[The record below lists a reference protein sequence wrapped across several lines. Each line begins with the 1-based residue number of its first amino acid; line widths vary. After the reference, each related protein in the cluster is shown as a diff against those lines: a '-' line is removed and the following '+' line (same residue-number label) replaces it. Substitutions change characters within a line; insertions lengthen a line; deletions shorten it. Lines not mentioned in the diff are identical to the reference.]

1 MADSLLLPEPLHV
14 NDGHAGQRQAAAA
27 VLSCQ
32 GNSRMQRT
40 IMKGWRARL
49 GFLIPPGNPT
59 VEPELIAMTPP
70 GVSIHFSR
78 LVARGLAGSH
88 HGQEERNRSQI
99 EHIDESAALLAMVKP
114 DVIIL
119 AHTATSYTLGRGA
132 EAALLKRLQAQ
143 YAIAFATAFGS
154 VAAAL
159 GALGA
164 KRVALGTPYNEEIT
178 LKGKAHLEE
187 HGFEVVSHRRLEN
200 VTNIYAETAE
210 RAYQLGRAVDSP
222 NAQAVFLSGTG
233 MPTIDILEALEQDL
247 GKPALSANSAMMW
260 YALRLA
266 GIRHRV
272 SGYGRLL
279 DSMRDP

>member
-40 IMKGWRARL
+40 IMNGRRARL

-99 EHIDESAALLAMVKP
+99 EHIDESTSLLAM
-114 DVIIL
+114 
-119 AHTATSYTLGRGA
+119 
-132 EAALLKRLQAQ
+132 
-143 YAIAFATAFGS
+143 
-154 VAAAL
+154 
-159 GALGA
+159 
-164 KRVALGTPYNEEIT
+164 
-178 LKGKAHLEE
+178 
-187 HGFEVVSHRRLEN
+187 
-200 VTNIYAETAE
+200 
-210 RAYQLGRAVDSP
+210 SP
-222 NAQAVFLSGTG
+222 T
-233 MPTIDILEALEQDL
+233 
-247 GKPALSANSAMMW
+247 
-260 YALRLA
+260 
-266 GIRHRV
+266 
-272 SGYGRLL
+272 
-279 DSMRDP
+279 